1 MDILILPWIQRSKP
15 STPLSS
21 RKASGS
27 HWFGVPE
34 QAPSGH
40 QTQLLPNQSGRV
52 SFEVRQVPRF
62 LITLQSC
69 VAILETQSSSEK
81 KHRRIFT
88 VMLVEPF
95 IKHMVFNHLYS
106 FIIKLL
112 SYSQLPALTYLAPKG
127 FFDDVSSHGIHILI
141 SLNLLS
147 QQSDSSSKVHVLP
160 SDWHLLVSFKGIS
173 PLPHL

>member
-1 MDILILPWIQRSKP
+1 MHLSKP
-15 STPLSS
+15 STPLFS

-40 QTQLLPNQSGRV
+40 QTQLLPNQSGLV

-69 VAILETQSSSEK
+69 VAILEMQSSSEK
-81 KHRRIFT
+81 NYRQIFPI
-88 VMLVEPF
+88 MLVEQF
-95 IKHMVFNHLYS
+95 VKEIVINHS
-106 FIIKLL
+106 FPFIIKLL
-112 SYSQLPALTYLAPKG
+112 AYSQLPDLTYLVPKG

-147 QQSDSSSKVHVLP
+147 QQSDSSSKVQVLP
-160 SDWHLLVSFKGIS
+160 SDWHLLVSFRGIS